1 MISWL
6 LNKYEDWK
14 FEREFQKKKKQLM
27 ELDPFIY
34 DIPSDTGD
42 SVLSEP
48 HPFEDN
54 GPKGPEPTR
63 YKTWESKG
71 KDIDF

>member
-34 DIPSDTGD
+34 DIPSDL
-42 SVLSEP
+42 LSRAI
-48 HPFEDN
+48 
-54 GPKGPEPTR
+54 TL
-63 YKTWESKG
+63 
-71 KDIDF
+71 

>member
-6 LNKYEDWK
+6 INKYEDFK

-34 DIPSDTGD
+34 DIPSETKD
-42 SVLSEP
+42 
-48 HPFEDN
+48 HP
-54 GPKGPEPTR
+54 GSEPTR
-63 YKTWESKG
+63 YKTWENKG

>member
-6 LNKYEDWK
+6 LNKYEDYK

-34 DIPSDTGD
+34 AYP
-42 SVLSEP
+42 
-48 HPFEDN
+48 
-54 GPKGPEPTR
+54 
-63 YKTWESKG
+63 
-71 KDIDF
+71 